1 MPSSPF
7 SAARRRGDRGDGGP
21 EGTRGASLA
30 RRSGDPHPIG
40 MHTGEGSLGGDDY
53 LGIDVNRAA
62 RIAAVG
68 HGGQVVV
75 SAATAGLVEQT
86 LPDGVV
92 LRDLGLHRLKD
103 FPEPLRLH
111 DLLISGLPSD
121 FAQLRTLDA
130 RPTNLPTERT
140 SFVGRTDEVAQL
152 EGMLGE
158 GRFVTLIGPGGAG
171 KTRWRSTWPRGCWI
185 GSPTASSSLT

>member
-1 MPSSPF
+1 ML
-7 SAARRRGDRGDGGP
+7 AATEAQRGLAAHAWTDGS
-21 EGTRGASLA
+21 EIRV
-30 RRSGDPHPIG
+30 RIG

-68 HGGQVVV
+68 HGGQVVL
-75 SAATAGLVEQT
+75 SNATVGLVEQA

-103 FPEPLRLH
+103 FPEPLRLY
-111 DLLISGLPSD
+111 DLVIPGLPSD

-130 RPTNLPTERT
+130 RPTNLPASGPR
-140 SFVGRTDEVAQL
+140 SSAARSRW
-152 EGMLGE
+152 LGS
-158 GRFVTLIGPGGAG
+158 R
-171 KTRWRSTWPRGCWI
+171 RCSTGHAW
-185 GSPTASSSLT
+185 

>member
-1 MPSSPF
+1 
-7 SAARRRGDRGDGGP
+7 
-21 EGTRGASLA
+21 
-30 RRSGDPHPIG
+30 

-75 SAATAGLVEQT
+75 STATAGLVEQS

-103 FPEPLRLH
+103 FPDPLRLH
-111 DLLISGLPSD
+111 DLVIPGLPSD

-140 SFVGRTDEVAQL
+140 SFVGRTEEVARL
-152 EGMLGE
+152 EEMLGE
-158 GRFVTLIGPGGAG
+158 GALRDPGRPWRQPARPG
-171 KTRWRSTWPRGCWI
+171 WRSTWPRRCWI
-185 GSPTASSSLT
+185 GSPTAPSSST